1 LEDRQYKLVFA
12 ELPFGMENTTH
23 TQFGKSLLTSS
34 IALGLVATA
43 LVAAPVFAQ
52 DVGVSISI
60 GHPGF
65 YGRIDIGDAPRPRIL
80 YREPVVVEVEVER
93 VVISEPI
100 YLRVRPGHAKHWRE
114 HCREYNACGERVYF
128 VQDAWYAN
136 VYAPHYRERHGH
148 HDGDDSRGEGRN
160 HGHGHG
166 KGHKN

>member
-1 LEDRQYKLVFA
+1 
-12 ELPFGMENTTH
+12 MENTTH

-65 YGRIDIGDAPRPRIL
+65 YGRI
-80 YREPVVVEVEVER
+80 
-93 VVISEPI
+93 
-100 YLRVRPGHAKHWRE
+100 
-114 HCREYNACGERVYF
+114 NACGERVYF